1 MAVGV
6 SGEAAGEGG
15 EMGEGFR
22 ERKFEERDLGS
33 RNGEEVEIIKRLSG
47 CIGRKA

>member
-1 MAVGV
+1 MDEVDARVVAEDVDVAVGV

-22 ERKFEERDLGS
+22 ERKFEERD
-33 RNGEEVEIIKRLSG
+33 
-47 CIGRKA
+47 